1 MIVAADPL
9 LAASVQAIL
18 THPVATEHPDLVHF
32 RPQAAMVS
40 DGSNGSG
47 PGGSPGAA
55 RAAAMRALALAG
67 GALFALAIA
76 VAAPVVRLRT
86 RLTRRFR
93 QAGIALSLG
102 ATLSFAC
109 LGVLAVTNG
118 PQSAAATTAPS
129 QAASPIASGS
139 LLAALRSHTM
149 TQPVGA
155 ASQPWSSLVSIE
167 ATLMAQQDSL
177 VADEKKISDLVSEL
191 AGTNTPQPAVET
203 RNPVTPSVLKD
214 ELQQTV
220 SDHNA
225 LATSYNASLKSEYGF
240 FVASV
245 QSPLVASQLTTVAAH
260 EPPQVQQAISTNLSL
275 VQTQLQQEAEVATA
289 AAAAAQLEAD
299 AANGTGPAVADLS
312 GPTPTFHAP
321 TSGVV
326 TQPFGASE
334 LAMEPPITYNG
345 VFYPHFHTGIDI
357 AASLD
362 TPLGAAASG
371 RVLLATSSV
380 DSQGNLTGY
389 GNYVVI
395 AHADGFLT
403 LYGHLNKILVTP
415 GQEVKRGEVIGLLGS
430 TGSST
435 GPHVHFEVRKG
446 AVYVDPAPFLAD
458 ELKS

>member
-1 MIVAADPL
+1 MASDPL

-18 THPVATEHPDLVHF
+18 THPVAAEHPDLVHF

-47 PGGSPGAA
+47 SGGSSGAA
-55 RAAAMRALALAG
+55 RAGAMRALALAG
-67 GALFALAIA
+67 GALFALAVA
-76 VAAPVVRLRT
+76 VAAPMVRLRT

-109 LGVLAVTNG
+109 LGVLAVTSG
-118 PQSAAATTAPS
+118 PSGAGATTGPS
-129 QAASPIASGS
+129 RAASSSIASGS
-139 LLAALRSHTM
+139 VLAALRSHTM

-167 ATLMAQQDSL
+167 TTLMAQHDSL
-177 VADEKKISDLVSEL
+177 VADEQKISDLVSDL
-191 AGTNTPQPAVET
+191 AGTGSPEPAVET

-214 ELQQTV
+214 QLQQAV
-220 SDHNA
+220 NDHDA
-225 LATSYNASLKSEYGF
+225 LSTSYTASLQSEYGF
-240 FVASV
+240 FVTTV

-260 EPPQVQQAISTNLSL
+260 EPPQVQQAITTNLSL

-312 GPTPTFHAP
+312 GPAPSFHAP

-326 TQPFGASE
+326 TQPFGATE

-357 AASLD
+357 ATSLD
-362 TPLGAAASG
+362 TPLAAAAPG
-371 RVLLATSSV
+371 RVVLATSSV
-380 DSQGNLTGY
+380 DSQGALTGY

-403 LYGHLNKILVTP
+403 LYAHLDKILVKP
-415 GQEVKRGEVIGLLGS
+415 DHEVKQGEVIGLLGS

-446 AVYVDPAPFLAD
+446 SVYVDPAPFLAD